1 MHLLFTQHWSGSLLV
16 IDGVHFWHGMCQSR
30 DQVWLECKLFS
41 LGVSWDQPDLNSLT
55 FSTYLFS
62 FLSFCFMLHV
72 LHLIEKMI
80 RYWKCFLC
88 LKMCTRCWKR
98 KEKPGKLKK
107 NWKNRFWNA
116 RCILKKGLQPLHW
129 KYQNLCPLSTG
140 KINSKKKKK
149 TLSNT
154 GEELMEE

>member
-1 MHLLFTQHWSGSLLV
+1 MLVHLLFTQHWSGSLLV

-62 FLSFCFMLHV
+62 FLSFCFILYV

-107 NWKNRFWNA
+107 KIEKIDFGTLDVS
-116 RCILKKGLQPLHW
+116 LKKVYSFFTESTKIW
-129 KYQNLCPLSTG
+129 ALSV
-140 KINSKKKKK
+140 
-149 TLSNT
+149 
-154 GEELMEE
+154 